1 MAATKYQV
9 LYRYIN
15 ESTNTPIT
23 NDMSN
28 KYQEV
33 CEFYT
38 DPNHKIFSTDL
49 TVKAEAMRDQ
59 QEMIS
64 FGNSSDN
71 PKTNMLFAYNGT
83 KKINHQTWVNEQTG
97 YIVRDWQG
105 IRDRIGNQGDFT
117 KEFTTIGAATPEDG
131 GVVVCTQA
139 VMEKYCPALIGV
151 ASDNSGADSGTAS
164 NPYYTRAKIEKMITE
179 STMFALNTSGYEDH
193 VSASNRV
200 VLTINSSYDTQT
212 YYNGPIAIEGNTM
225 TTYSGYRG
233 ATAYGQPTSNHL
245 YSRVTVTRAQIKTD
259 VIPGHYEESTDAP
272 YLIKDTYKRIQ
283 LSPWFVNATYGS
295 LEAALERA
303 KTLVDML
310 GIANVKLIKL
320 VPFDQFIKIK

>member
-28 KYQEV
+28 EYQEV

-38 DPNHKIFSTDL
+38 DPAHKIFSTDA
-49 TVKAEAMRDQ
+49 TVKAEAMREQ

-83 KKINHQTWVNEQTG
+83 KKINHKKWVNAQIG
-97 YIVRDWQG
+97 YVVRDWSG
-105 IRDRIGNQGDFT
+105 IRDKIGNQGDFS
-117 KEFTTIGAATPEDG
+117 KEFTTLNAATPEDG
-131 GVVVCTQA
+131 GIVVCTYD
-139 VMEKYCPALIGV
+139 VMKKYFDDTLTLTVSTGGNYTTDSMLSEIINSTIFQLQETTNILPYMSPSNTGV
-151 ASDNSGADSGTAS
+151 AYG
-164 NPYYTRAKIEKMITE
+164 YYT
-179 STMFALNTSGYEDH
+179 SSGY
-193 VSASNRV
+193 
-200 VLTINSSYDTQT
+200 T
-212 YYNGPIAIEGNTM
+212 YYTGPIAVDVVIGSFRAYSRWGTSPITFAGNTD
-225 TTYSGYRG
+225 SRG
-233 ATAYGQPTSNHL
+233 L
-245 YSRVTVTRAQIKTD
+245 YSKATIKHTQLQTVT
-259 VIPGHYEESTDAP
+259 IPGHYEEATTAP

-303 KTLVDML
+303 KTLVDMI
-310 GIANVKLIKL
+310 GINNVKLIKL
-320 VPFDQFIKIK
+320 VPFDQFVKIK

>member
-28 KYQEV
+28 EYQKV

-49 TVKAEAMRDQ
+49 AVKADAMREQ
-59 QEMIS
+59 QEMIT

-83 KKINHQTWVNEQTG
+83 QKINHQNWINEQVG
-97 YIVRDWQG
+97 YVVRDWSG

-117 KEFTTIGAATPEDG
+117 KEFTTLGATTPEDG
-131 GVVVCTQA
+131 GVVVCTQS
-139 VMEKYCPALIGV
+139 VMEKYCPSLIGV
-151 ASDNSGADSGTAS
+151 TSDNSEADSGTRE
-164 NPYYTRAKIEKMITE
+164 NPYYTRAKMEKMITE
-179 STMFALNTSGYEDH
+179 ATMFALNTTGYEEH
-193 VSASNRV
+193 VAASNTVRLV
-200 VLTINSSYDTQT
+200 INKWGDTQP
-212 YYNGPIAIEGNTM
+212 YYNGPIAIEGNAM
-225 TTYSGYRG
+225 TTHLGYG
-233 ATAYGQPTSNHL
+233 SASVYGQPTAQNL
-245 YSRVTVTRAQIKTD
+245 YSRVTITRAQLKTTL
-259 VIPGHYEESTDAP
+259 IPGHYEEATEAP

-283 LSPWFVNATYGS
+283 LSPWFVNSTYGS

-303 KTLVDML
+303 KTLVDMI
-310 GIANVKLIKL
+310 GINNVKLIKL